1 MKSWVAK
8 ISLVIAYTFFYD
20 CWQIYLAHIH
30 LSLCQK
36 VLPLIPQYCWKIKL
50 ISLAT
55 NYHMYYMIKWYADT
69 FSVFQFTICSSSRKG
84 CLFWVCQPWYNW
96 LILGIINKKE
106 LKKKKLIVTMQVWCE
121 TLYFK
126 ATEFIVL

>member
-1 MKSWVAK
+1 MPPPRVPSITHTYTHTHTHTHTHTVAYSVT
-8 ISLVIAYTFFYD
+8 SLVCEKLGCKNFISDLLTHYFMTAGRY
-20 CWQIYLAHIH
+20 YLAHTH

-69 FSVFQFTICSSSRKG
+69 SFSVYQFTICSCTQGK
-84 CLFWVCQPWYNW
+84 V
-96 LILGIINKKE
+96 
-106 LKKKKLIVTMQVWCE
+106 V
-121 TLYFK
+121 YFGYVSLDI
-126 ATEFIVL
+126 TD